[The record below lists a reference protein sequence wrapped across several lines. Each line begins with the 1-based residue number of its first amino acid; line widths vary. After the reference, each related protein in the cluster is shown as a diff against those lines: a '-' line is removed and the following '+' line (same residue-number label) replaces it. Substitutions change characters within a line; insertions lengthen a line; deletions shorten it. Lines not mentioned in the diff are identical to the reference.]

1 MQIEMPLPA
10 NSYNLFIGGRGKFM
24 QWSVS
29 QEKVINYYHGIM
41 AGDICN
47 GIDQLQEISVFVE

>member
-41 AGDICN
+41 AGDICTM
-47 GIDQLQEISVFVE
+47 V